1 MRAGD
6 GFPSACR
13 AGLGR
18 DVKGRYDCQVDG
30 KAWAGPPMV
39 SRHPEGLIL
48 LNADDSR
55 RRSFSRLIVAL
66 ASMGL
71 VVAACGQPGG
81 SPSES
86 PFGAGGAPADLV
98 DVPQPRLATIDL
110 GSETPGYDGDG
121 SFYSY
126 DSDLSPDA
134 TLTAYANQ
142 LLRAGFHEADR
153 NGIWR
158 VFLGPRL
165 TVWVRV
171 GSAGPPTSLVIRVEP
186 TVVEV
191 AGGSG
196 SGSRPTATPK
206 AGATGGS
213 GSQSGAGGPK
223 PTAKP
228 VGQQRRP
235 DPPHGTGGATAGG
248 GGGGGTIAGGPAS
261 GASSGAGTG
270 SGTSAG
276 SSGGTTAGGA
286 GTGGGG
292 GDFTRP

>member
-1 MRAGD
+1 
-6 GFPSACR
+6 
-13 AGLGR
+13 
-18 DVKGRYDCQVDG
+18 
-30 KAWAGPPMV
+30 
-39 SRHPEGLIL
+39 
-48 LNADDSR
+48 
-55 RRSFSRLIVAL
+55 
-66 ASMGL
+66 MGL

-86 PFGAGGAPADLV
+86 PFGAGGAPADLA

-126 DSDLSPDA
+126 DSDLTPDA

-142 LLRAGFHEADR
+142 LLRAGFHEAER

-158 VFLGPRL
+158 VFVGPRL

-171 GSAGPPTSLVIRVEP
+171 GSAGPPTSLVVRVEP

-196 SGSRPTATPK
+196 SGSRPAATPK

-213 GSQSGAGGPK
+213 GSQTGAGGRSPR
-223 PTAKP
+223 PSRSASSDGLTHRTAPAARPLPAAGAAARSRAGPRP
-228 VGQQRRP
+228 VRAAVR
-235 DPPHGTGGATAGG
+235 
-248 GGGGGTIAGGPAS
+248 GPAPERAAAAAAGRPRATPGPGPGEATS
-261 GASSGAGTG
+261 PDHDPASSPA
-270 SGTSAG
+270 A
-276 SSGGTTAGGA
+276 
-286 GTGGGG
+286 
-292 GDFTRP
+292 RR